1 MYIYI
6 VPLRQAYSEDL
17 MIAHGS
23 VAHATNGTCYVSWLL
38 TTASS
43 ACVVGGECCK
53 GARIDEGAGGLATLQ
68 YKTPDPHLALQQLP
82 RPCLIAWK
90 TSLKHTRSRL
100 IVSHNHSP
108 CGHGAA
114 RENENEEQN
123 GRKTWKRRRTFHLI
137 PRKNQHPLVR
147 ETHAARDRRC
157 LTFWQRIYI

>member
-23 VAHATNGTCYVSWLL
+23 VEHATNGTCYVSWLL

-82 RPCLIAWK
+82 SPCLVAWK

-100 IVSHNHSP
+100 IVSHNHSHVVMALP
-108 CGHGAA
+108 A
-114 RENENEEQN
+114 
-123 GRKTWKRRRTFHLI
+123 KTRM
-137 PRKNQHPLVR
+137 KNKMVGKLGNVA
-147 ETHAARDRRC
+147 E
-157 LTFWQRIYI
+157 LSI